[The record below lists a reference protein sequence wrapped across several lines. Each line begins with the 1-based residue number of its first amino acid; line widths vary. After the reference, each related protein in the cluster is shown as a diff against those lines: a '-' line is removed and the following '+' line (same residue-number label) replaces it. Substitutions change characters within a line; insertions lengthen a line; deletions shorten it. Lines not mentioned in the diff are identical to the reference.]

1 MNRKECLSSCRLYG
15 IVDMGYTAEHQL
27 LPVTEKLLAGGL
39 RILQLRAKNHNPEH
53 IENMGRQLAPLCRKY
68 GCLFIINDYP
78 EIALNIGADGVHLGQ
93 DDGDLASVRG
103 LLGKD
108 AVIGRSTHSPEQ
120 ALGACGEQAD
130 YIGFGPLFPTGT
142 KPGRQAIGLEDIASV
157 QQQLPE
163 NFPVFCI
170 GGINGNTLPS
180 VLEAGAN
187 RVVIVS
193 WLLTHP
199 DITGT
204 VRTLRKERAPP
215 SMLSL
220 PFLFLRRQSRT
231 GDQKNG
237 GIHNHL
243 QNVLLILHPRFL
255 FLKIHARDIFPQRSM
270 EDGAHDMRM
279 PR

>member
-1 MNRKECLSSCRLYG
+1 M
-15 IVDMGYTAEHQL
+15 
-27 LPVTEKLLAGGL
+27 P
-39 RILQLRAKNHNPEH
+39 PW
-53 IENMGRQLAPLCRKY
+53 CRKY

-108 AVIGRSTHSPEQ
+108 AVIGQSTHSPEQ

-204 VRTLRKERAPP
+204 VRTLRKELGEA
-215 SMLSL
+215 
-220 PFLFLRRQSRT
+220 
-231 GDQKNG
+231 
-237 GIHNHL
+237 
-243 QNVLLILHPRFL
+243 
-255 FLKIHARDIFPQRSM
+255 
-270 EDGAHDMRM
+270 
-279 PR
+279 

>member
-130 YIGFGPLFPTGT
+130 YIGVWSLVPHGYQTGKT
-142 KPGRQAIGLEDIASV
+142 SHWPGRHRKRTATATGK
-157 QQQLPE
+157 
-163 NFPVFCI
+163 FPC
-170 GGINGNTLPS
+170 
-180 VLEAGAN
+180 
-187 RVVIVS
+187 
-193 WLLTHP
+193 LLY
-199 DITGT
+199 
-204 VRTLRKERAPP
+204 
-215 SMLSL
+215 
-220 PFLFLRRQSRT
+220 RRHQWEHTALRT
-231 GDQKNG
+231 GG
-237 GIHNHL
+237 GG
-243 QNVLLILHPRFL
+243 
-255 FLKIHARDIFPQRSM
+255 K
-270 EDGAHDMRM
+270 
-279 PR
+279 